1 MVVWRGNLSRSQ
13 RRPGAASVAGVRG
26 QGCDRLTAV
35 RRGHGVAAR
44 LVTEEAG
51 EMPAGRFLLSGVA
64 LIPGDELALPDEI
77 AHQARDVLRL
87 GSGDTL
93 RLLDGAGGEYA
104 AQITQVARRSVT
116 ARVGSR
122 EEGLPQPAVRLT
134 LCLGLLKAAR
144 FEWALQ
150 KGTELGVATFQP
162 LLTERAVAA
171 TEEFGAAKRRRY
183 ERILAEALEQCGGAW
198 LPALAAPRT
207 LADALASAPADAIIL
222 IPWEEE
228 SAAPLTAT
236 LAREAA
242 RRAGM
247 ANPEVWLC
255 IGPEGGFSAREVA
268 LAQDAGAL
276 PVTLGPRILRAE
288 TAAIVAAALALDA
301 LGALRSGPPR

>member
-1 MVVWRGNLSRSQ
+1 MARQ
-13 RRPGAASVAGVRG
+13 RK
-26 QGCDRLTAV
+26 
-35 RRGHGVAAR
+35 
-44 LVTEEAG
+44 AG
-51 EMPAGRFLLSGVA
+51 EMPAGRFLLSGTA
-64 LIPGDELALPDEI
+64 LIPGDELTLPDEI

-87 GSGDTL
+87 GLGDTL
-93 RLLDGAGGEYA
+93 RLLDGVGGEYA
-104 AQITQVARRSVT
+104 ARITLVTRRGVM
-116 ARVGSR
+116 ARVGAR

-150 KGTELGVATFQP
+150 KGTELGVAAFQP

-198 LPALAAPRT
+198 LPALAPPRT
-207 LADALASAPADAIIL
+207 LAEALASAPADAIIL

-228 SAAPLTAT
+228 AAAPLTAT

-242 RRAGM
+242 RREGA
-247 ANPEVWLC
+247 AHSAVWLC
-255 IGPEGGFSAREVA
+255 IGPEGGFSAREVT
-268 LAQDAGAL
+268 LARAAGAL
-276 PVTLGPRILRAE
+276 AVTLGPRILRAE

>member
-1 MVVWRGNLSRSQ
+1 
-13 RRPGAASVAGVRG
+13 
-26 QGCDRLTAV
+26 
-35 RRGHGVAAR
+35 
-44 LVTEEAG
+44 
-51 EMPAGRFLLSGVA
+51 MPAGRFLLSGVA
-64 LIPGDELALPDEI
+64 LTSGGELTLPDEI

-87 GSGDTL
+87 GPGDTL
-93 RLLDGAGGEYA
+93 CLLDGVGGRYPAE
-104 AQITQVARRSVT
+104 IVRISRREVT
-116 ARVGSR
+116 ARVGAR

-134 LCLGLLKAAR
+134 LCLGLLKATR

-198 LPALAAPRT
+198 LPALETPRT
-207 LADALASAPADAIIL
+207 LAEALASAPAAAIIL

-228 SAAPLTAT
+228 TAAPLTAT

-242 RRAGM
+242 RRDGVAT
-247 ANPEVWLC
+247 PDVWLF

-268 LAQDAGAL
+268 QARGAGAL

>member
-1 MVVWRGNLSRSQ
+1 
-13 RRPGAASVAGVRG
+13 
-26 QGCDRLTAV
+26 
-35 RRGHGVAAR
+35 
-44 LVTEEAG
+44 
-51 EMPAGRFLLSGVA
+51 MPAGRFLLSGVA
-64 LIPGDELALPDEI
+64 LQSGAELTLPDEF

-87 GSGDTL
+87 GPGDTL
-93 RLLDGAGGEYA
+93 RLLDGAGGEYPS
-104 AQITQVARRSVT
+104 QIVRVSRRDVT
-116 ARVGSR
+116 ARVGAR

-134 LCLGLLKAAR
+134 LCLGLLKATR

-198 LPALAAPRT
+198 LPALEAPRT
-207 LADALASAPADAIIL
+207 LAEALASAPADAIRL
-222 IPWEEE
+222 IPWEE
-228 SAAPLTAT
+228 AATAPLTAT

-242 RRAGM
+242 RCDGATV
-247 ANPEVWLC
+247 AEVWLF

-268 LAQDAGAL
+268 QAREAGAL

-288 TAAIVAAALALDA
+288 TAGIVAAALALDA